1 MTITLTHEEAQ
12 QVLDALEK
20 YVCVVVSVNDPNS
33 WTTKVSDGGK
43 PARKAIET
51 LRTRLEQPQ
60 PFQVLPHDFSRAVEQ
75 QVLAVLE
82 WNLPLIE
89 DFGDKEQL
97 HEQHKAIE
105 TLRAKLSAHE
115 PYKQPEDNRLLM
127 QAYRA
132 IHEKQPEPEPVAK
145 MREMLEVQGRD
156 GTWNYSPYLRGMYN
170 GMEFMLALVEDRE
183 PVYRDEPDKYY
194 TTPPQREWQGLTDEE
209 IKQARD
215 IVDGEYKMPNAWA
228 RAIEA
233 KLRERNT

>member
-1 MTITLTHEEAQ
+1 MTITLTREEAQ
-12 QVLDALEK
+12 QVLDALEE
-20 YVCVVVSVNDPNS
+20 YVGVVVSVNDPNN
-33 WTTKVSDGGK
+33 WTTKVSDGGE

-132 IHEKQPEPEPVAK
+132 IHEKQPEPEPVAW
-145 MREMLEVQGRD
+145 MWDV
-156 GTWNYSPYLRGMYN
+156 YN
-170 GMEFMLALVEDRE
+170 GAGYSSRGIGFQQTDIPFAKHTPLYIA
-183 PVYRDEPDKYY
+183 
-194 TTPPQREWQGLTDEE
+194 PPQREWQGLTDKE
-209 IKQARD
+209 ILADEVLRYHFGLNGGAGPVSKKGKA
-215 IVDGEYKMPNAWA
+215 V
-228 RAIEA
+228 IEA
-233 KLRERNT
+233 VTSKLKEKNT